1 MDYSVAATD
10 SDQLGASPW
19 GSSSPRAARTPFP
32 PSAGSEPDSP
42 VSARGQPYTQS
53 QESLPA
59 PAYSN
64 QGSTQ
69 GAERGGHQDQYHPQ
83 NDPAEQQQAASIPDP
98 NGPPQSLPAHAQYP
112 GQPQP
117 RPGAARYQSARQQRP
132 VPQYKLQAKITALER
147 TGRKDPVLRFDVHVC
162 SDLYTPSVVVVLTF
176 IDKSSQ
182 VSNYTIPRCPANA
195 FRIPKASRPPHI
207 FKSRSI
213 RSRRTTRLDIRRGR
227 HRGR

>member
-1 MDYSVAATD
+1 MDYSGAATE

-32 PSAGSEPDSP
+32 ASTASEPDSP
-42 VSARGQPYTQS
+42 VSARGHTYTQS
-53 QESLPA
+53 QDSLSE
-59 PAYSN
+59 PAYAN

-69 GAERGGHQDQYHPQ
+69 EPERAGHQEQYYPQ
-83 NDPAEQQQAASIPDP
+83 NGPAEHQHAAPIPDP

-117 RPGAARYQSARQQRP
+117 RPGAVRYQSARQQRS

-162 SDLYTPSVVVVLTF
+162 S
-176 IDKSSQ
+176 
-182 VSNYTIPRCPANA
+182 
-195 FRIPKASRPPHI
+195 
-207 FKSRSI
+207 
-213 RSRRTTRLDIRRGR
+213 G
-227 HRGR
+227 